1 MKKNYLFLFII
12 LILCSLNIYLC
23 FNFKNF
29 KDNVAKNLKIVE
41 NNNERIIMLQ
51 TSIEASVQNAG
62 LSIKNT
68 ILKDSFNQKQRLS
81 DVKVVNKYLFICYFS
96 ELDCE
101 SCINY
106 SIQTL
111 LPWCKNIGYDNI
123 LFIGNYR
130 NNKLFYQ
137 QSSLYNLKKINVYNS
152 YGIDLPLKDLGYPFY
167 LILDESFNV
176 VEVYIPNKGNI
187 DTDQYFIRLLT
198 TRFFKNPNSN

>member
-1 MKKNYLFLFII
+1 
-12 LILCSLNIYLC
+12 
-23 FNFKNF
+23 
-29 KDNVAKNLKIVE
+29 
-41 NNNERIIMLQ
+41 MLQ